1 METIGE
7 RLIYLLN
14 RGSLS
19 PSDFAKGISASTGNV
34 GDWLAGRSKP
44 GSKALLKIS
53 KFFNVSQEWLLEGR
67 DVPLEYA
74 ISAGQENKAGFDPFV
89 DEVLKNDPE
98 LQEFWKAMVEREDLR
113 ILFKKSR
120 PLKPSTVKQ
129 IIAWI
134 KAVEDAE
141 AEEENRP

>member
-1 METIGE
+1 LDTIGE

-14 RGSLS
+14 RNNLT
-19 PSDFAKGISASTGNV
+19 PSDFARGINASTGNV

-53 KFFNVSQEWLLEGR
+53 KFFDVSQEWLLEGK
-67 DVPLEYA
+67 DDTPDYA
-74 ISAGQENKAGFDPFV
+74 RSGDPENRPGFDPFV
-89 DEVLKNDPE
+89 EEVLKNDPE
-98 LQEFWKAMVEREDLR
+98 LQEFWKAMIEREDLR